1 MISKDEMIKRHS
13 AKVFKETFGDYEGRT
28 RTRFE
33 NLLIDQGFADTRVQR
48 LDKAIEEL
56 HGAICRLDCSNIR
69 LLNKYYPEA
78 VPLARRHAAIN
89 PGNNKLEDE
98 IYNKKAK

>member
-56 HGAICRLDCSNIR
+56 YASYL
-69 LLNKYYPEA
+69 P
-78 VPLARRHAAIN
+78 
-89 PGNNKLEDE
+89 PGLVQYSIVK
-98 IYNKKAK
+98 